1 MTKPRRCAILAGGR
15 LIFGILILGGARI
28 SLAAEPPG
36 PPLPTFTDVTEQ
48 AGIRFKHSYGDHNL
62 SNIVE
67 ATGPGGALFD
77 YDGDGYLDIYLVNGC
92 WLREVNDNQGRDL
105 RGKLFNALY
114 HNNGDGTFTDVTEK
128 AGVGDQGYSMGASA
142 ADYDGDGD
150 LDLYVLNYG
159 PNVLYRNNGDGT
171 FTDVSAASGL
181 ADRSWSVSA
190 SWLDYDN
197 DGDLDVYVANYLEYD
212 EGKFRTFYAASG
224 FPGPLSYKAQ
234 PDRLYRN
241 NGDGTFTDVTKE
253 AGVYFPDGR
262 AMSCVAADLNND
274 GYTDIYVANDATPNC
289 YWVNTGKGTFEN
301 QALEMGVAFG
311 EGGQGA
317 SSMGPVVGDVD
328 RDGRLDLY
336 IPDMGYGALLL
347 NKGKFFLDVTT
358 PSNLAL
364 VCGQYTG
371 WGGVLFDYD
380 NDGYL
385 DLFVANGDPHHE
397 YPEDPVLVRND
408 GAGKFVDVARQSGPF
423 FQEKYVSRGAAC
435 GDFDNDGDLDLLVM
449 CLNGAPKLLR
459 NDGGNRN
466 NWLIVAP
473 QLAPRSGE
481 ATPRPRSGAPAEATS
496 RPAPGV
502 GQAAASQPAGAKL
515 EPRASKHPAEA
526 IGARVTV
533 TVGKL
538 KMVQEICG
546 AVGYLSHSDTRA
558 HFGLSQATKA
568 DVVEIRWPNRQ
579 VTRME
584 NVPANQVLEIVQERR

>member
-15 LIFGILILGGARI
+15 LLFGILILGGARVA
-28 SLAAEPPG
+28 LAAEPP
-36 PPLPTFTDVTEQ
+36 LPTFADVTEQ
-48 AGIRFKHSYGDHNL
+48 AGIRFKHSFGDHNL

-67 ATGPGGALFD
+67 ATGPGGAFFD

-128 AGVGDQGYSMGASA
+128 AGVKREGYGMGVSA

-150 LDLYVLNYG
+150 LDLYLLNYG
-159 PNVLYRNNGDGT
+159 PNVLYRNNGDGS

-212 EGKFRTFYAASG
+212 EGQFRSFYAASG

-289 YWVNTGKGTFEN
+289 YWVNTGKGTFTN

-317 SSMGPVVGDVD
+317 SSMGPVAGDVD

-449 CLNGAPKLLR
+449 CLNGSPRLLR

-473 QLAPRSGE
+473 QRALLTNETTS
-481 ATPRPRSGAPAEATS
+481 RPRSGALGEATS

-502 GQAAASQPAGAKL
+502 GQAAASQPAGARS
-515 EPRASKHPAEA
+515 ESRTSKHPAEA
-526 IGARVTV
+526 IGARLTV
-533 TVGKL
+533 TIGKL

-558 HFGLSQATKA
+558 HFGLGKAAKA

-584 NVPANQVLEIVQERR
+584 NVPANQILEVVQERK